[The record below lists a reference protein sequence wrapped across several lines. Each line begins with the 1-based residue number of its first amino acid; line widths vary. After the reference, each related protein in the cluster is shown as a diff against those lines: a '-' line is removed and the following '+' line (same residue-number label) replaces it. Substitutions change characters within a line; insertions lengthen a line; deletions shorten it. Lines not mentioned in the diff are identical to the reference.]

1 MLLMWMG
8 TLCTYY
14 AVLCLSVCWTGKQS
28 EQLQCDAGAEIT
40 LPSRMKS
47 RLVWRT
53 LVDLLTYARG
63 ESCNFWGVWKV
74 KTNAFFGW
82 KLRGLQIIFC
92 QKLWSFF
99 LAEKS
104 PRGFWLYDC
113 LFMQQRFDNLVFC
126 TKIYKKVSLQIGE
139 AIFYFFSSSLVLFAS
154 SDSCKKICVR
164 IHIIKMWHLDY
175 TMGLD
180 IQESIC
186 KQHLLQ

>member
-14 AVLCLSVCWTGKQS
+14 AVLCLSVCWTEKQS
-28 EQLQCDAGAEIT
+28 ERLQCDAGAEIT

-113 LFMQQRFDNLVFC
+113 LFMQQRFDNLGFLH
-126 TKIYKKVSLQIGE
+126 KNLQKG
-139 AIFYFFSSSLVLFAS
+139 FAS
-154 SDSCKKICVR
+154 NWGSNLLFFLLFTCLVR
-164 IHIIKMWHLDY
+164 IVR
-175 TMGLD
+175 
-180 IQESIC
+180 
-186 KQHLLQ
+186 LLQENL